1 MKNRCDE
8 TTMKRRAGHIM
19 FIFSVGIL
27 ISCSIKAQSVL
38 ERNISLEVT
47 RQRLDNVLEIL
58 SNKGN
63 FFFSYNSNIIQG
75 DSIVSLSVV
84 NRPVREILLMLFGGG
99 YEFRE
104 SGNYII
110 LRRAPIKLR
119 LVTNQAVSDDKF
131 YTVSGYVIDDQT
143 GERVSDASIYEKLR
157 LAYTSTNGQGYFKL
171 RLKSKYQTAAL
182 TVSKQFYEDTTVIIE
197 PRYNQSI
204 NITIIPTEISEHTI
218 TIRPQNYQ
226 APESIQVEVPIND
239 STHWLY
245 TYVKKDSV
253 LVERTAIGR
262 WLVSSKQKI
271 QSINLSKFFTVRPIQ
286 GSVIPG
292 VSTNGKLNSQV
303 INNFSL
309 NLFGGYSGGVNG
321 FEMGSLFNIDKKDVQ
336 YVQLAGLFNSVGGSV
351 RGVQLGGINNTVLDS
366 LNGVQLGGI
375 TNYVRKN
382 FIGWQLGGIYNH
394 VGGSVKGWQ
403 MAGISNFTNH
413 KTQGAQIAGVANISS
428 RQVNGVQIAGVFNY
442 TRRLKGVQIGLIN
455 VTDSSTG
462 YSIGLINIVFKGYHK
477 LSLSTNEV
485 LNVNA
490 AFKTGSSKLY
500 SILLAGANADTNKK
514 AFSFGYGF
522 GSEFSLSK
530 RFSINPEVTSQY
542 LYLGTWEYLNLL
554 NKVNLLLTIKFG
566 KYFSIYAGPSYSI
579 FISDQK
585 NGIPGYKST
594 IAPDTFH
601 RNEFSSRVTGWIGW
615 TAGINLF

>member
-1 MKNRCDE
+1 MYRPALMKQ
-8 TTMKRRAGHIM
+8 KAGYI
-19 FIFSVGIL
+19 IITLILLASASISVSAQNIL
-27 ISCSIKAQSVL
+27 D
-38 ERNISLEVT
+38 RNISIEVS
-47 RQRLDNVLEIL
+47 RQRLDHVLEIL

-63 FFFSYNSNIIQG
+63 FFFSYNSNIIQA
-75 DSIVSLSVV
+75 DTLVSLKISNRSV
-84 NRPVREILLMLFGGG
+84 RDALLMLFGSG

-119 LVTNQAVSDDKF
+119 LVTDQAVSDDKF

-143 GERVSDASIYEKLR
+143 GEKVSDASIYEKLR
-157 LAYTSTNGQGYFKL
+157 LAYASTNSEGYFKI
-171 RLKSKYQTAAL
+171 RLKSKYKTAAI
-182 TVSKQFYEDTTVIIE
+182 TVSKQFYEDTTVVIE
-197 PRYNQSI
+197 PRYNQSV
-204 NITIIPTEISEHTI
+204 NITIVPSEISEHTV

-226 APESIQVEVPIND
+226 APESIQLEVPIND

-253 LVERTAIGR
+253 LVERTALGK
-262 WLVSSKQKI
+262 WLVSSKQRI

-286 GSVIPG
+286 GSIIPG
-292 VSTNGKLNSQV
+292 LSTNGKLNSQV
-303 INNFSL
+303 INNFSF
-309 NLFGGYSGGVNG
+309 NMFGGYSGGVNG
-321 FEMGSLFNIDKKDVQ
+321 FEMGGLFNIDKKDVQ
-336 YVQLAGLFNSVGGSV
+336 YVQLSGLFNSVGGSV
-351 RGVQLGGINNTVLDS
+351 RGVQLGGLSNTVLDS
-366 LNGVQLGGI
+366 LSGVQLGGI

-394 VGGSVKGWQ
+394 VGGSMKGWQ
-403 MAGISNFTNH
+403 MAGITNFTNH
-413 KTQGAQIAGVANISS
+413 KTQGAQIAGIANISS
-428 RQVNGVQIAGVFNY
+428 RQVNGVQIAGIFNY

-477 LSLSTNEV
+477 LSLSSNEV

-490 AFKTGSSKLY
+490 AFKTGSTKLY

-522 GSEFSLSK
+522 GSEFSLGK
-530 RFSINPEVTSQY
+530 RFAINPEITSQY
-542 LYLGTWEYLNLL
+542 LYLGTWQYLNLL
-554 NKVNLLLTIKFG
+554 NKINLLLTVKFG

-579 FISDQK
+579 FISDQTAPV
-585 NGIPGYKST
+585 PGYKSN
-594 IAPDTFH
+594 IPFDSFH
-601 RNEFSSRVTGWIGW
+601 KNKFSSRVTGWIGW

>member
-1 MKNRCDE
+1 MKL
-8 TTMKRRAGHIM
+8 KAGYIPV
-19 FIFSVGIL
+19 FFVL
-27 ISCSIKAQSVL
+27 IVFASMSSAAQNIL
-38 ERNISLEVT
+38 ERNISIEVNN
-47 RQRLDNVLEIL
+47 QRLDHVLEIM

-63 FFFSYNSNIIQG
+63 FFFSYNSTIIQS
-75 DSIVSLSVV
+75 DTLVSLKAT
-84 NRPVREILLMLFGGG
+84 NRTVRDALFMLFGSG

-119 LVTNQAVSDDKF
+119 LVTDQAVSDDKF
-131 YTVSGYVIDDQT
+131 YSVSGYVIDDQT
-143 GERVSDASIYEKLR
+143 GEKVSDASIYEKMR
-157 LAYTSTNGQGYFKL
+157 LAYASTNREGYFKI
-171 RLKSKYQTAAL
+171 RLKSKYKTAAI

-197 PRYNQSI
+197 PRYNQTV
-204 NITIIPTEISEHTI
+204 NITIVPSEISEHMI
-218 TIRPQNYQ
+218 TIRPQNYR
-226 APESIQVEVPIND
+226 APESIQLEVPIND

-253 LVERTAIGR
+253 LVERTALGR
-262 WLVSSKQKI
+262 WFVSSKQKI

-292 VSTNGKLNSQV
+292 LSTNGKLNSQV
-303 INNFSL
+303 INNFSF
-309 NLFGGYSGGVNG
+309 NMFGGYSGGVDG
-321 FEMGSLFNIDKKDVQ
+321 FEMGGLFNIDKKDVQ

-351 RGVQLGGINNTVLDS
+351 RGVQLGGLSNTVLDS

-394 VGGSVKGWQ
+394 VGGSMKGWQ
-403 MAGISNFTNH
+403 MAGVTNFTNH
-413 KTQGAQIAGVANISS
+413 ETDGAQIAGVANISS

-442 TRRLKGVQIGLIN
+442 TRKLRGVQFGLIN

-462 YSIGLINIVFKGYHK
+462 YSIGLINIVLKGYHK
-477 LSLSTNEV
+477 LSLSSNEV

-500 SILLAGANADTNKK
+500 SILLAGANADTNRK

-522 GSEFSLSK
+522 GSDISLSK
-530 RFSINPEVTSQY
+530 RFSINPEITSQY

-554 NKVNLLLTIKFG
+554 NKINLLFTVKFG

-579 FISDQK
+579 FISDQTT
-585 NGIPGYKST
+585 PVAGYKSN
-594 IAPDTFH
+594 IPFDSFH
-601 RNEFSSRVTGWIGW
+601 KNEFSSRVTGWIGW